1 MGKNSGKNGGQNLSS
16 KYSSKPLVHA
26 KQLVTDALKI
36 ASRRII
42 QEQQKQLVIWIVIKS
57 LIKLQKSLL
66 ELLEN
71 QLKVKQTCQKKVIYL
86 QKKKT
91 KSYW

>member
-1 MGKNSGKNGGQNLSS
+1 MGKNTGKNRGQNLSS
-16 KYSSKPLVHA
+16 KCSPNPLDHA
-26 KQLVTDALKI
+26 KQLVTDALKT
-36 ASRRII
+36 ASKRTI
-42 QEQQKQLVIWIVIKS
+42 QEQQKQLVIWIVIKL

-66 ELLEN
+66 KLLDN
-71 QLKVKQTCQKKVIYL
+71 QLKVKQTSQKKVIYL

>member
-16 KYSSKPLVHA
+16 KYSPKPLVHA

-42 QEQQKQLVIWIVIKS
+42 QEQQKQLVI
-57 LIKLQKSLL
+57 
-66 ELLEN
+66 
-71 QLKVKQTCQKKVIYL
+71 
-86 QKKKT
+86 
-91 KSYW
+91 